1 MVVGALGWGYGCVS
15 RPLGAGEPDPP
26 VWYLNPKVEDSAFL
40 YAVGK
45 AEACN
50 GEDEARQVAYDRA
63 LVSFNKRVCASVT
76 TVADEKGGMRFT
88 ISAAHELKGTAVVY
102 EERAP
107 YRGKWWA
114 WVLVTY
120 PRAEAAKLEAYLDR
134 PRKEYQAGLACLS
147 KGDLAGAR
155 QRFLTVTVEYPVGQ
169 QAVFPTGA
177 AWLELARIEERAQHL
192 GRARDT
198 YNQLLG
204 FGATTPEVAAAA
216 RAALAKLPNLK
227 PEELVRERLD
237 GQKIAVVCLDVGA
250 GQPYAHAGAVCEK
263 LARGYR
269 LDAFSLTTAKAAD
282 NDAALVETG
291 RGQGATRLLVLRF
304 TRKQGNLLPGSEAQL
319 CLLVV
324 KWDFYSAPGG
334 RRLGAGQFTT
344 LPVLPENEKMLG
356 VVAANILMQ
365 KKMCADVD
373 WSQQ

>member
-1 MVVGALGWGYGCVS
+1 MKEPTGYLRRLLVESVMVVGALGWGYGCVS

-147 KGDLAGAR
+147 KGDLAGGWGLDSLPPCPCCPKTRRCSAS
-155 QRFLTVTVEYPVGQ
+155 
-169 QAVFPTGA
+169 
-177 AWLELARIEERAQHL
+177 WLPI
-192 GRARDT
+192 
-198 YNQLLG
+198 
-204 FGATTPEVAAAA
+204 F
-216 RAALAKLPNLK
+216 
-227 PEELVRERLD
+227 
-237 GQKIAVVCLDVGA
+237 
-250 GQPYAHAGAVCEK
+250 
-263 LARGYR
+263 
-269 LDAFSLTTAKAAD
+269 
-282 NDAALVETG
+282 
-291 RGQGATRLLVLRF
+291 
-304 TRKQGNLLPGSEAQL
+304 
-319 CLLVV
+319 
-324 KWDFYSAPGG
+324 
-334 RRLGAGQFTT
+334 
-344 LPVLPENEKMLG
+344 
-356 VVAANILMQ
+356 
-365 KKMCADVD
+365 
-373 WSQQ
+373 